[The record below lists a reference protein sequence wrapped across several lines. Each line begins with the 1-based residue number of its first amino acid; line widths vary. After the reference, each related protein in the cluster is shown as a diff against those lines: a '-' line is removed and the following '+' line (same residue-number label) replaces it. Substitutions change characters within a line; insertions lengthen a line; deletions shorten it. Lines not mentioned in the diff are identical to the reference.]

1 MTILINGDVVDLDD
15 PNLPNRIRA
24 EVVLQRITS
33 LEREQLMPR
42 LTRETILRLA
52 EQEAAQLGLTI
63 EQLKVKNKG
72 YRSLKA
78 FDDQIALLRAE
89 YVALTTTP

>member
-1 MTILINGDVVDLDD
+1 MIYINGDVIDQDD
-15 PNLPNRIRA
+15 PNAPLNVRA
-24 EVVLQRITS
+24 AVLLQRITS

-52 EQEAAQLGLTI
+52 EQEAAALGLSI

-72 YRSLKA
+72 YRGLKL
-78 FDDQIALLRAE
+78 FDEQIALLRAE
-89 YVALTTTP
+89 YVALTTP